1 MSFRFLADII
11 VVFHFAFILFAV
23 LGGILSI
30 WWRKI
35 IWLHVPVA
43 LWAALIEFVGWIC
56 PLTPLE
62 NWLRIRGGEAGYS
75 GGFVEHY
82 ILPILY
88 PIGLTREIQVVL
100 GAFVIAVNLLI
111 YWHVYKKR
119 KRGIKSLKLTKSI

>member
-1 MSFRFLADII
+1 MSYRFLADIV
-11 VVFHFAFILFAV
+11 VVFHFAFILFAI

-35 IWLHVPVA
+35 IWLHVPVV
-43 LWAALIEFVGWIC
+43 LWAVLIEFAGWIC

-62 NWLRIRGGEAGYS
+62 NWLHVRGGELGYS

-88 PIGLTREIQVVL
+88 PASLTRKIQVVL
-100 GAFVIAVNLLI
+100 GTFVITVNLLI
-111 YWHVYKKR
+111 YWHVYKRGKR
-119 KRGIKSLKLTKSI
+119 E